1 MGKGMVALP
10 QLSGRGS
17 SGATQPTKSLPS
29 LARDTKYE
37 LQFGPKDQRAL
48 ETAFDSY
55 LEYRRKREPLL
66 EDERWRCVL
75 KLQQLVTSRNISL
88 AGREG
93 ALYEE
98 LHRSCPK
105 RLCER
110 ARFLVVMR
118 RVFGFE
124 LAPVRGAVDQG
135 TKKLMDNL
143 FDAFDED
150 GSQPTA
156 GSIERDSCAGD
167 ATADDHDVHR
177 RVACVVVCVLVE

>member
-17 SGATQPTKSLPS
+17 SGATQPSKSPVKS

-98 LHRSCPK
+98 FHRSCPK
-105 RLCER
+105 RLCEPP
-110 ARFLVVMR
+110 A
-118 RVFGFE
+118 
-124 LAPVRGAVDQG
+124 
-135 TKKLMDNL
+135 
-143 FDAFDED
+143 
-150 GSQPTA
+150 SW
-156 GSIERDSCAGD
+156 
-167 ATADDHDVHR
+167 
-177 RVACVVVCVLVE
+177 